1 MRGSKEAPCS
11 AVPVSLEEVVGGSKD
26 RGVRREERGVRREER
41 GKRKEERGN
50 FSTLDFT
57 KSPNELWSVI
67 GGQILPLL

>member
-1 MRGSKEAPCS
+1 
-11 AVPVSLEEVVGGSKD
+11 VPVSREEVVDGSKD
-26 RGVRREERGVRREER
+26 RGVRREER

-67 GGQILPLL
+67 GGRILPLL